1 MQGAGSAGAALIR
14 IRPSPDRNLI
24 PGKIKIRCDALPHLV
39 SRDLAYTA
47 RRVLARREANQMK
60 RLHVGGDNA
69 GGADRAI
76 GMRRAR
82 KRGGTPHAQAKN
94 EMKKPRKV
102 RANRGEWNENE

>member
-1 MQGAGSAGAALIR
+1 
-14 IRPSPDRNLI
+14 
-24 PGKIKIRCDALPHLV
+24 
-39 SRDLAYTA
+39 
-47 RRVLARREANQMK
+47 MK